1 MEANRCSTNLIDMSV
16 RCSWCVSPARHA
28 AEEAI
33 ADGIEVSE
41 VARSYKLS
49 RDQWYKHRH
58 HGTLVKQG
66 TSSLAAVRL
75 EVIEGGGG
83 PYTVIPRLE
92 DLLLKADVLR
102 EKWASKPSVVVALLR
117 LERDILGDIAK
128 LRGEFPHRPQM
139 SLDQLPQWGTILYVL
154 DRHPD
159 ARSDILKAL
168 DDGE

>member
-1 MEANRCSTNLIDMSV
+1 MGRGP
-16 RCSWCVSPARHA
+16 CSWCVSPSRAV

-33 ADGIEVSE
+33 ADGVEIAE
-41 VARSYKLS
+41 VARSYRLS

-92 DLLLKADVLR
+92 GLLLQVDALK
-102 EKWASKPSVVVALLR
+102 EKWGSKPSLVVSLLR
-117 LERDILGDIAK
+117 LERDVLGDIAK
-128 LRGEFPHRPQM
+128 LRGEFPDRPRM
-139 SLDQLPQWGTILYVL
+139 SLDQLPQWTTVLYVL
-154 DRHPD
+154 DSHPD
-159 ARSDILKAL
+159 ARRDIIKAL
-168 DDGE
+168 QDGD